1 MPIKTQY
8 TVKQDDTV
16 SQIAKNNNLSTQQIV
31 DANPQV
37 FTPDRIKRSR
47 ELIGGDYD
55 LIYPGDI
62 LNIISSVVDDLKQDQ
77 VLKVDSEDELNIFI
91 DGVKC
96 PLPHEFEV
104 TQMFGSCTDNLSVS
118 YPYSKD
124 LKNPA
129 YNINIDD
136 FKTKGLPKIRIH
148 IGKDPALTGEIEV
161 PSNSVTPSASI
172 QSLSGR
178 SSTYPLEKSDILPT
192 IEKEYLKQSLE
203 DLTGIICRAYS
214 VDYEIDEAASA
225 GAKQIFSKVSIE
237 DNEKPFIFL
246 SRLAREHGLIVDKTG
261 TGKLLIR
268 KPVLKDPVA
277 NFVIDSEFVTFL
289 GIESLT
295 FTFDTRE
302 IYGQYI
308 GKTTTPDDANLEA
321 TIQSKTL
328 LQQTVKITDYQDAT
342 EQNIKSV
349 TEWEEQKSI
358 KNFYKN
364 SIPFPSWLNP
374 NSGKKWTVGDYI
386 TLEFPLTGS
395 KPKLMMI
402 SVIKF
407 NMPNTETKVATLSLI
422 PADSVI

>member
-1 MPIKTQY
+1 MPIKTQH
-8 TVKQDDTV
+8 TVKDGDTV
-16 SQIAKNNNLSTQQIV
+16 SAIALNNNLSVQQIV

-47 ELIGGDYD
+47 ALIGGDYD

-62 LNIISSVVDDLKQDQ
+62 LNIVSSAVDDLKKAQ

-91 DGVKC
+91 DDKKC
-96 PLPHEFEV
+96 PLPHEFEL
-104 TQMFGSCTDNLSVS
+104 TQYFGTCSDNYVLS

-148 IGKDPALTGEIEV
+148 IGKDPALTGEIET
-161 PSNSVTPSASI
+161 PSNTITPSSNI
-172 QSLSGR
+172 QSLGGR
-178 SSTYPLEKSDILPT
+178 SATFPLEKSDILPA
-192 IEKEYLKQSLE
+192 IEREYLKQSLE

-214 VDYEIDEAASA
+214 VDFEIEEAAIA
-225 GAKQIFSKVSIE
+225 GASQIFSKVSIE
-237 DNEKPFIFL
+237 DAEKPFLFL
-246 SRLAREHGLIVDKTG
+246 SRIAREHNLIVDKTG
-261 TGKLLIR
+261 TGKLLII

-277 NFVIDSEFVTFL
+277 DFIVDSEFVTFL

-295 FTFDTRE
+295 FTFDTKNLF
-302 IYGQYI
+302 GQYI
-308 GKTTTPDDANLEA
+308 GKTTTPDDANIESVV
-321 TIQSKTL
+321 QSKTL

-342 EQNIKSV
+342 GSNIKSV

-358 KNFYKN
+358 KNFYN
-364 SIPFPSWLNP
+364 NQIPFPSWLNP
-374 NSGKKWTVGDYI
+374 ITGKKWSTGDYI
-386 TLEFPLTGS
+386 TLQFPLTGA

-407 NMPNTETKVATLSLI
+407 NRPNTEKKTAILSLI